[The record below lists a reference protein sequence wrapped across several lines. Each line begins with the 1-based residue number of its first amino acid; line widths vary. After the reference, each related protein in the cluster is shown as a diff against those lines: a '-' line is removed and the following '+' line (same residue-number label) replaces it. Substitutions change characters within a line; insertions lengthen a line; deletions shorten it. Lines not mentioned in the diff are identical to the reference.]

1 MCFSPLRESINLVLY
16 VAKPSLVKYVS
27 KSSFFLIRRLM
38 PVMFGIPKDCNKE
51 FLWTDL
57 HLDACSI
64 NSPSGAR
71 DKENVSVVAWTV
83 KWFLV
88 L

>member
-1 MCFSPLRESINLVLY
+1 
-16 VAKPSLVKYVS
+16 
-27 KSSFFLIRRLM
+27 M